1 MRDLKKREA
10 DFCEAYL
17 RNGGNGT
24 EAALAAGYARDGN
37 RAVAANAASRLL
49 RREEVTAYLAARSR
63 EIFRQMAITPE
74 RVAAEYWR
82 NYQKLT
88 RAVPVRDSDGEETGE
103 YTYDARNAL
112 RALDKLGE
120 YLRMFTSRVEVQP
133 GLGALE
139 NLSEDELRALIRGME
154 GESEHDGTAGGEPDA
169 GDPQ

>member
-1 MRDLKKREA
+1 MRALKKREA

-24 EAALAAGYARDGN
+24 EAALEAGYARDGN

-88 RAVPVRDSDGEETGE
+88 RAVPVLDSDGEETGE
-103 YTYDARNAL
+103 YTFDAR
-112 RALDKLGE
+112 KLGE

-133 GLGALE
+133 GPGVLE

-154 GESEHDGTAGGEPDA
+154 GENDHDGKTGGQPDA

>member
-1 MRDLKKREA
+1 MRALKKREA

-24 EAALAAGYARDGN
+24 EAALEAGYARNGN

-88 RAVPVRDSDGEETGE
+88 RAVPVLDSDGEETGE
-103 YTYDARNAL
+103 YTFDARNAL

-133 GLGALE
+133 GPGVLE
-139 NLSEDELRALIRGME
+139 NLSEDELRALIRVME
-154 GESEHDGTAGGEPDA
+154 GENDHDGKTGGQPDA